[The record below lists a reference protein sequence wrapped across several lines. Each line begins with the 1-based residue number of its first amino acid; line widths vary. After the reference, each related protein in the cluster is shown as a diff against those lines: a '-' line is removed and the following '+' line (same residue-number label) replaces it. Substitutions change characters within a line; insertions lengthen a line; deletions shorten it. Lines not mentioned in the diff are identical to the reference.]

1 MKYSINANF
10 QLRANGQ
17 RIEFVKGSEYETTDE
32 SIIAK
37 LDATKEAVK
46 IETKTTKSKAAA
58 AE

>member
-10 QLRANGQ
+10 QLRSNGQ

-37 LDATKEAVK
+37 LNATKEAVK